1 MKKWLLTSVILA
13 SALALSACGN
23 ANPNND
29 PAASSPANT
38 SNASNAS
45 NGSNGNAPADES
57 ASPSYFGDWVVKG
70 VAGSSEVSTLPDDSI
85 IGTKATYSSD
95 KAVVGTEEI
104 PNPAYQEEEMTKDEF
119 ISDFRVQLKDLGIDA
134 DSVHTV
140 KIGDATGRGTFLLVK
155 DAQTL
160 IFPWDGN
167 FYEMQRAS

>member
-1 MKKWLLTSVILA
+1 MRKWLLSSVLLA
-13 SALALSACGN
+13 SALAFSACGN
-23 ANPNND
+23 ANSNND

-38 SNASNAS
+38 ANESNAS
-45 NGSNGNAPADES
+45 NGSNGNAPTNES
-57 ASPSYFGDWVVKG
+57 ASPSYFGDWIVKG
-70 VAGSSEVSTLPDDSI
+70 VAGSGEVSTLPDDGI

-104 PNPAYQEEEMTKDEF
+104 PNPAYKEEEMTKEEF
-119 ISDFRVQLKDLGIDA
+119 ISDFRVKLKDLGIDA
-134 DSVHTV
+134 DSVKTV

-167 FYEMQRAS
+167 FYEMRKAS